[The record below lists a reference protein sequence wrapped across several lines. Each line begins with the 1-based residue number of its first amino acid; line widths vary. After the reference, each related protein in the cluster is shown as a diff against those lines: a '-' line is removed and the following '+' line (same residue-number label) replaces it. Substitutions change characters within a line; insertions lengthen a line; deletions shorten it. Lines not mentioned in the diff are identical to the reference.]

1 MNIID
6 SQTEIKIHGFNPV
19 EEIYLPDKSAS
30 EFLNFIEDLE
40 LHNKKFLLG
49 PSTQEEVK
57 ANAQAFFN
65 RHFKLHK
72 VPIKGDLR
80 HNFDV
85 FLLKHLPSTEIPLR
99 IQSIS
104 RYVHPF
110 DIPVRFCTNN
120 MTENMV
126 VENAITSSNEE
137 LLRRSF
143 ISYKEILL
151 SSKLTEL
158 SDNAYI
164 HELTHTQLSHQKGII
179 RDYFNSEMLS
189 IFMELLNSFYS
200 SKQESLLPLTEA
212 VLLTEMYYWLENLE
226 KIRDGLTNVD
236 EESKI
241 EASKYAIS
249 IIKAFNLF
257 IEYYYGT
264 PALKKYIL
272 TTIQNIFDGNLQLEE
287 LLDEFEITTSS
298 SFQSQTLKKYLSR

>member
-1 MNIID
+1 MKTAKMKRNYQSILVGVNMNIID

-80 HNFDV
+80 HSFDV

-120 MTENMV
+120 MSENMV

-151 SSKLTEL
+151 SSKDGFFSL
-158 SDNAYI
+158 DFV
-164 HELTHTQLSHQKGII
+164 G
-179 RDYFNSEMLS
+179 
-189 IFMELLNSFYS
+189 LLYLRVY
-200 SKQESLLPLTEA
+200 KSL
-212 VLLTEMYYWLENLE
+212 
-226 KIRDGLTNVD
+226 
-236 EESKI
+236 
-241 EASKYAIS
+241 
-249 IIKAFNLF
+249 
-257 IEYYYGT
+257 
-264 PALKKYIL
+264 
-272 TTIQNIFDGNLQLEE
+272 
-287 LLDEFEITTSS
+287 
-298 SFQSQTLKKYLSR
+298 

>member
-80 HNFDV
+80 HSFDV

-120 MTENMV
+120 MSENMV

-200 SKQESLLPLTEA
+200 SKQERLLPLTDA

-241 EASKYAIS
+241 NASKYAIS